1 MYTRCGEE
9 SVSLRHKFRM
19 VSVSASLGDVLVVLD
34 CILGQV
40 KVLRTQRHLE
50 QFQKDF
56 TYAMIHDMKS
66 PLSSILMGAHILN
79 SGKLS
84 GKPGKKR
91 IPAGDDGRV

>member
-1 MYTRCGEE
+1 
-9 SVSLRHKFRM
+9 M

-91 IPAGDDGRV
+91 NTGRR

>member
-19 VSVSASLGDVLVVLD
+19 VSVSASLGDVFGGVGL

-91 IPAGDDGRV
+91 NTGRR

>member
-1 MYTRCGEE
+1 M
-9 SVSLRHKFRM
+9 F
-19 VSVSASLGDVLVVLD
+19 LVVLD

-84 GKPGKKR
+84 GKPEKR
-91 IPAGDDGRV
+91 REIPAGDDGRV